1 MKSIV
6 TKAMCHSG
14 ERSLQRCRGILFSL
28 SISSK
33 WMLLRIRIS
42 GRLHTTID
50 NSLLLETCVLIRK
63 ISPRTLIYKK
73 KKHDEYP
80 VIYTQPHW
88 TSGSEERRLQNLL
101 VHFVRSCCSLFTFY
115 YDAYR
120 NVHVSSRKEHLPS
133 GIKRFE

>member
-42 GRLHTTID
+42 GRPHTTID

-88 TSGSEERRLQNLL
+88 TSGVARNEGYKTFSFTS
-101 VHFVRSCCSLFTFY
+101 FVRAVPCLRSITMPIETY
-115 YDAYR
+115 MYQVER
-120 NVHVSSRKEHLPS
+120 NICLAE
-133 GIKRFE
+133 